1 MESEVGVGIGMGNK
15 CISMADSCQCMTKTT
30 TVKKK
35 KERKGKKIKTTNK
48 DMVSFSFIPKFTR
61 SGSLNSESILFL
73 YFLNSLKYFLHIF
86 LRNKHFILLLCI
98 TYHLSVEAPEV
109 KIVL

>member
-1 MESEVGVGIGMGNK
+1 MEREVGGGIRMGNT

-30 TVKKK
+30 TIKKK
-35 KERKGKKIKTTNK
+35 KGKEKNK
-48 DMVSFSFIPKFTR
+48 QDMVSFSFIPKFTR

-73 YFLNSLKYFLHIF
+73 YFLNYLKYFLHIF
-86 LRNKHFILLLCI
+86 LRNKHFILSLCI
-98 TYHLSVEAPEV
+98 TYHLSVEAPEA